1 MVECVDSGRI
11 VAIEWVA
18 SMTYIMLVW
27 GWTLIM
33 IEWVLGKILWLIYI
47 MILLVVDGT
56 QLMVECVTVGQA
68 LDM

>member
-1 MVECVDSGRI
+1 MGECVDSGTI

-18 SMTYIMLVW
+18 SKTYIMLVW

-47 MILLVVDGT
+47 MILLVV
-56 QLMVECVTVGQA
+56 VGH
-68 LDM
+68 LLLFE